1 MRKMT
6 LQQALA
12 AGTQLQKAGRF
23 DEAENVYR
31 QLLAQDPNFPDAL
44 HLLGVLLFQRGQHQP
59 AIDLVRRAIAI
70 YPNGAMYH
78 SNLARILMAAKK
90 VDEAIV
96 ENQRVVALQPDNAQ
110 AFNDLGTVLFT
121 ARRVQEAIAAYRRAV
136 EIQPEFAS
144 AWSNLANSLHVSG
157 QLSEALECCGKAL
170 LIQPNYVEAKGVLG
184 NILCDLD
191 RFDEAIAEYQQAIVL
206 RPDMPEMHNNLGLGL
221 FRRGRYDEAIA
232 ALDKAIALQ
241 PDYANAWSNR
251 AKVLRDCSR
260 LEEAAAAAY
269 RALAISP
276 DLAAAHLNLA
286 TIFLD
291 AARLGEAIKSARRSL
306 ELSPELSTVH
316 NFLGNALK
324 DDGSVEAAIASF
336 DRAMALKP
344 KDAAVHSNKV
354 YTMQFLADCDGR
366 ALFEEQRRWNDLHA
380 RPVKQFGPCD
390 DHDRTAD
397 RKLRVG
403 YVSPNFHSH
412 AESFFVVPLL
422 ESHDHS
428 QIELH
433 CYSDVIR
440 EDSVTE
446 RLRRCTDVWH
456 NCLGLTDDE
465 LAGRIQGDRIDIL
478 VDLSMHMARNR
489 ELVFA
494 RKPAPIQVAWLAY
507 PGGTGL
513 DAMDYRITDPWID
526 PLGIDES
533 VYHEQSIRLPNSWVC
548 YDPLS
553 EILPSA
559 ARTGEA
565 VCFGSI
571 NNPCK
576 LNEPLLR
583 LWARVIQAVPDS
595 RLLLQVLGDDH
606 RQRILDLYRSL
617 DISPERL
624 EFVGRC
630 GRGEYLRL
638 YDRIDIC
645 LDPLPYNGI
654 TTTCDALW
662 MGAPV
667 VTLAGKTAA
676 GRAGV
681 SILMNVGL
689 GELTA
694 REPDEFVNV
703 ARSLAM
709 DHSRRVDLRSTLR
722 RRIQQSPLMNFR
734 QFAHD
739 MESAY
744 RQMWRQWCKGGTKPA
759 IK

>member
-6 LQQALA
+6 IQQALA

-23 DEAENVYR
+23 DEAEKIYR
-31 QLLAQDPNFPDAL
+31 QLLAQDPNSPDAL
-44 HLLGVLLFQRGQHQP
+44 HLMGVLLSQRGQHQP
-59 AIDLVRRAIAI
+59 GIDLIRRAIAV
-70 YPNGAMYH
+70 YPAGGMYYA
-78 SNLARILMAAKK
+78 NLARILVTAQRP
-90 VDEAIV
+90 DEAIV
-96 ENQRVVALQPDNAQ
+96 AYQQAAALQPNDSQ
-110 AFNDLGTVLFT
+110 AYNDLGNALFT
-121 ARRVQEAIAAYRRAV
+121 ARRVEEAITAYRRAV
-136 EIQPEFAS
+136 EIQPDSAS
-144 AWSNLANSLHVSG
+144 AWSNLGNALQVSG
-157 QLSEALECCGKAL
+157 QHAEALDCCKKAL
-170 LIQPNYVEAKGVLG
+170 AIQPDYVEALGVRG
-184 NILCDLD
+184 NVLCDLNQL
-191 RFDEAIAEYQQAIVL
+191 DEAIAEFKKAIAL
-206 RPDMPEMHNNLGLGL
+206 RPDKPEMYNNLGLGL
-221 FRRGRYDEAIA
+221 VRRGLYDEAIA
-232 ALDKAIALQ
+232 AVDKAIALQ
-241 PDYANAWSNR
+241 PEYANAWSNR

-276 DLAAAHLNLA
+276 NHAAARLNLA

-291 AARLGEAIKSARRSL
+291 SARLGEAIRSARRVI
-306 ELSPELSTVH
+306 ELSPDMAGVH
-316 NFLGNALK
+316 NLLGNAMK
-324 DDGSVEAAIASF
+324 DDGSIAGAIACF
-336 DRAMALKP
+336 DRALALKP
-344 KDAAVHSNKV
+344 DEAAVHSNRV
-354 YTMQFLADCDGR
+354 YAMEFLPDCSEQ
-366 ALFEEQRRWNDLHA
+366 AIFNEQRRWNA
-380 RPVKQFGPCD
+380 AFGVPLK
-390 DHDRTAD
+390 HLIRRAENDRSAD
-397 RKLRVG
+397 RKIRVG
-403 YVSPNFHSH
+403 YVSPNFHLH

-422 ESHDHS
+422 ESHEHA
-428 QIELH
+428 QFEIH

-440 EDSVTE
+440 ADSVTE
-446 RLRRCTDVWH
+446 RSRRCADVWH
-456 NCLGLTDDE
+456 HCLGLTDDE
-465 LAGRIQGDRIDIL
+465 LAGQIRGDQIDIL

-494 RKPAPIQVAWLAY
+494 RKPAPVQVAWLAY

-526 PLGIDES
+526 PPGIDES
-533 VYHEQSIRLPNSWVC
+533 VYCERSIRLPSSWVC

-583 LWARVIQAVPDS
+583 LWARVIQAVPNS

-617 DISPERL
+617 DISRERL

-662 MGAPV
+662 MGVPV

-689 GELTA
+689 GELVA
-694 REPDEFVNV
+694 READEFVNI

-722 RRIQQSPLMNFR
+722 QRLQKSPLMDGR
-734 QFAHD
+734 GFARD

-744 RQMWRQWCKGGTKPA
+744 RQMWRQWCA
-759 IK
+759 S